1 MSREVRRVPT
11 DFEWPTNKV
20 WSGYTD
26 GTDTEPPTG
35 DGYQLWETVS
45 EGSPVSPVFEDREGL
60 AWWLTT
66 GAAGLARADS
76 VPAALRFIDA
86 GWAPTG
92 VMTGGRYRTG
102 VQWIG
107 EA

>member
-11 DFEWPTNKV
+11 DFRWPTSKV
-20 WSGYTD
+20 WSGY
-26 GTDTEPPTG
+26 TEPPTG

-60 AWWLTT
+60 AWWMTT
-66 GAAGLARADS
+66 EAAGLARADS
-76 VPAALRFIDA
+76 MAAALRFIDA

-92 VMTGGRYRTG
+92 VMVGGHYRTG
-102 VQWIG
+102 VQWMG
-107 EA
+107 ETR